1 MKKIITLI
9 FILLIALSNIATAGI
24 FDKLDKLDND
34 RAKAAVNIVKT
45 LISLD
50 EEDEIEIGKTAGI
63 SLINKF
69 GLYENAAAVKYINLI
84 GNILAEN
91 CERSNLKF
99 HFNILNSESI
109 NAYACPG
116 GFIFITLGALKFA
129 ESEDEIAGIL
139 AHEIAHITLKHEIR
153 EIKKSNILKELSEL
167 HGQKNREVINR
178 LSNFVLDNLLVKGR
192 SRKDEYEADEHS
204 LNYIKEHNYN
214 AELKNFLAR
223 LAQDSGNTEKK
234 SKLEYLTK
242 THPPLVERI
251 AKLEKK
257 SDILQTDMSKRT
269 ARFNY
274 IKSTI
279 AQND

>member
-116 GFIFITLGALKFA
+116 GFIFITLGALK
-129 ESEDEIAGIL
+129 
-139 AHEIAHITLKHEIR
+139 
-153 EIKKSNILKELSEL
+153 
-167 HGQKNREVINR
+167 
-178 LSNFVLDNLLVKGR
+178 
-192 SRKDEYEADEHS
+192 
-204 LNYIKEHNYN
+204 
-214 AELKNFLAR
+214 
-223 LAQDSGNTEKK
+223 
-234 SKLEYLTK
+234 
-242 THPPLVERI
+242 
-251 AKLEKK
+251 
-257 SDILQTDMSKRT
+257 
-269 ARFNY
+269 
-274 IKSTI
+274 
-279 AQND
+279 